1 MTTLLPQFDEKAA
14 VERVTEMMAIPGKSC
29 EEGRIA
35 EYIRRRLRDAGLPEA
50 AIIDDGA
57 NKRSPVGGEVGN
69 VIVKLPGTVRGPRR
83 LLMGHIDTVP
93 LCVGCQPVRKGDY
106 ISSKD
111 PTTALGG
118 DNRAGAAVALTAVL
132 EIIRQDLPHP
142 PLTLYWPV
150 QEEIGLYGARFVSKG
165 KLGNP
170 KLCFNWDGRDP
181 ELIVVGATGDYAI
194 TVEIEGIA
202 SHAGGHPEQGVN
214 AITVAS
220 RAIADLHENGWHGL
234 ILKGRNAGTSNV
246 GIVRAGDATN
256 VVTPKLSLRAEAR
269 SHDPKFRRRIVDE
282 YRKAF
287 QRAVKAVKNDAGKTG
302 SMKFD
307 ADLKYEAF
315 RLEDSEPVV
324 QHALR
329 AVELAGLEPGTRI
342 SNGGLDANWLCAHG
356 FPTATLGCGQEAIHT
371 SNEKLHLPSF
381 LHACRIGLLLATGA

>member
-132 EIIRQDLPHP
+132 EILRQDLPHP
-142 PLTLYWPV
+142 PLTLFWPV

>member
-132 EIIRQDLPHP
+132 EILRQDLPHP
-142 PLTLYWPV
+142 PLTLFWPV

-181 ELIVVGATGDYAI
+181 DLIVVGATGDYAI

>member
-324 QHALR
+324 QHAMR
-329 AVELAGLEPGTRI
+329 AVELAGLEPATRI